1 MKLKWANL
9 LPKEIKMKRKCK
21 KAKLYST
28 PHVRQREKRAAQK
41 LFLFLRNT
49 SSTASVFT
57 ISEICAVRNEHQ
69 LTSCAWRHWDVN
81 IKAPWGMLGKL
92 LRSAGKQSCSPLP
105 RRHVESASSHCHFFC
120 VLEMQTMIH
129 IEINIV
135 YLFLLT
141 WKMWVNRFV
150 YMAVVYTCQVSITC
164 FWKILEISCKSQRP
178 EKTACVT
185 INIFKGIVWKKQ
197 NEWELIITKPQI

>member
-1 MKLKWANL
+1 MKLKW
-9 LPKEIKMKRKCK
+9 
-21 KAKLYST
+21 AKLYST

-57 ISEICAVRNEHQ
+57 ISEICAVLNEHQ

-81 IKAPWGMLGKL
+81 IMAPWGMLGKL

-105 RRHVESASSHCHFFC
+105 RRHVESASSHCVFFFC
-120 VLEMQTMIH
+120 VLEMQNMIH

-141 WKMWVNRFV
+141 WKMWVSRF
-150 YMAVVYTCQVSITC
+150 VYTCQVSITC
-164 FWKILEISCKSQRP
+164 FWKILEISCKNQRP
-178 EKTACVT
+178 EKIVCVT

-197 NEWELIITKPQI
+197 NEWELIITKTQI

>member
-57 ISEICAVRNEHQ
+57 ISEICAVLNEHQ

-105 RRHVESASSHCHFFC
+105 RRHVESASSHCHFFLC
-120 VLEMQTMIH
+120 FRNANYDSHWNKYCIFVFIDLENVSQSVCLYGCCLYMSSVYNVLLKNTRD
-129 IEINIV
+129 
-135 YLFLLT
+135 FL
-141 WKMWVNRFV
+141 
-150 YMAVVYTCQVSITC
+150 
-164 FWKILEISCKSQRP
+164 
-178 EKTACVT
+178 
-185 INIFKGIVWKKQ
+185 
-197 NEWELIITKPQI
+197 